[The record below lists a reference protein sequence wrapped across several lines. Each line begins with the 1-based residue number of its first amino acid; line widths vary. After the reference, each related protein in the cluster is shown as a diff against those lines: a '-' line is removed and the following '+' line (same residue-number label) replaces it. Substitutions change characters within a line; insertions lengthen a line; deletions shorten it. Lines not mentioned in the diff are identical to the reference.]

1 MKKAHKI
8 WAAFYC
14 LRFSVLA
21 VFLLFGGCGIIS
33 MLGKP
38 TSHEMKIPA
47 EYELAEDTGRKI
59 LILVEQ
65 PGYLNAQTKV
75 RYYLTESLQDSLV
88 EKVEIGRDDFVGYDK
103 LAEFRS
109 SKAEFS
115 LLSPAEVGRALGADM
130 VLFVVIESYELSE
143 IVESGYYSGALS
155 ARAILFDTAGGGKVW
170 PKDGRSKGVR
180 VGFEIEEAGCQASVG
195 RLAAACAYCTTR
207 YFYDCPK
214 NKFKIAEDRSDI
226 SWETWGN

>member
-1 MKKAHKI
+1 MKRRRPKRLG
-8 WAAFYC
+8 FYHF
-14 LRFSVLA
+14 RFSFLA

-47 EYELAEDTGRKI
+47 EYKLAEEPGRKI

-65 PGYLNAQTKV
+65 PGYLNAQTNV
-75 RYYLTESLQDSLV
+75 RYYLTESLQDNLV
-88 EKVEIGRDDFVGYDK
+88 EKVGLASENLIGYDK

-109 SKAEFS
+109 GKTGFS
-115 LLSPAEVGRALGADM
+115 LLSPAEAGRALGADV
-130 VLFVVIESYELSE
+130 VLFVTIESYELSE
-143 IVESGYYSGALS
+143 IVESGYYSGAMS
-155 ARAILFDTAGGGKVW
+155 AWAVLFDTAGGGKIW
-170 PKDGRSKGVR
+170 PKDAVSKGVR
-180 VGFEIEEAGCQASVG
+180 VGFDMEEAGREAAVE
-195 RLAAACAYCTTR
+195 RLTAVCAYCITR

-226 SWETWGN
+226 SWENWGK